1 MQATESSHISLDAV
15 DMRKGFD
22 GLYGLARDHLR
33 QNPQSGV
40 AAILS
45 VVESCRRI
53 GAPVKEYLAGV
64 LPGLDRR
71 TLSEVT
77 SLTPARWNAAR
88 GRCQP
93 GFVRRLPWTS

>member
-53 GAPVKEYLAGV
+53 GAPVRSIAGCATGV
-64 LPGLDRR
+64 GSPQAE
-71 TLSEVT
+71 S
-77 SLTPARWNAAR
+77 S
-88 GRCQP
+88 CQP
-93 GFVRRLPWTS
+93 DASALVCSG